1 MEPSK
6 EYKSP
11 TLDDLKYK
19 LSLDEIKSTFST
31 IMGVPNIDTVYN
43 IETYKEKI
51 NEIKNNPDLKEQ
63 IRNILTAV
71 CFKFNGLNTQKY
83 EGDVT
88 IMAEP
93 IGDMILTRENYG
105 YQNRKYIY
113 LIPVGEF
120 KNFLTLIGIDS
131 DCSDKLLKMRKDNER
146 HLGLSSMFSATKK
159 DINGTSLGPR
169 LGGRKT
175 RRHKKSKRSGKSK
188 RRRHRKTRK

>member
-1 MEPSK
+1 M
-6 EYKSP
+6 
-11 TLDDLKYK
+11 
-19 LSLDEIKSTFST
+19 DEIKSTFST

-43 IETYKEKI
+43 IERYKEKI
-51 NEIKNNPDLKEQ
+51 KEIKSNDGLKQQ
-63 IRNILTAV
+63 IRNILTAA
-71 CFKFNGLNTQKY
+71 CSKIESSDPRKY

-88 IMAEP
+88 IMTNP
-93 IGDMILTRENYG
+93 TNRQMIASENYG
-105 YQNRKYIY
+105 KYERQYIY

-120 KNFLTLIGIDS
+120 QNFLTLIGIDS

-159 DINGTSLGPR
+159 DITGTSIGPNI
-169 LGGRKT
+169 GGRKT